1 MKQFLYAFL
10 VTILLFASCKEKKQL
25 SKTEEDN
32 RSLVFS
38 PNNTGKKY
46 HLLSD
51 EEKIRYLTDLV
62 SKNYKNNAELDEWVL
77 GKLVK
82 EPEIFENTPTKT
94 LYDLILNL
102 NNNSVYKSSN
112 YLSKYIFEKK
122 QLEKFKPL
130 QAIAIKSLLDDLQ
143 PKSYKDSIKYY
154 LDFYEKAL
162 KFDNSPILYYDY
174 YSKLS
179 TYNELNGELFKAIL
193 NLDKA
198 LTYLGDEDNKNKS
211 VLYNNLSLLYK
222 NLNYYEKAE
231 YYIEKAISI
240 TNESEIQ
247 LNTLNSLASIKMR
260 LNKLEESEKVYHK
273 IIEKSKNDNN
283 QRTLAQV
290 YTNLGN
296 VSRRK
301 KEFEKALDYYHK
313 SDSICD
319 SLGVEIGK
327 YINQINRSEVYLDM
341 GQYKEAEK
349 TILVAKNKSEDFD
362 IPSINVE
369 LYKLLS
375 EILAKNN
382 QTALS
387 DRYFRMY
394 TELKEK
400 LSGDQTKSSINE
412 WELAKERGNNL
423 ALKSEMK
430 LKMERQKTQFYFIGL
445 VLITLVM
452 LVMGVYMIRKKRG

>member
-1 MKQFLYAFL
+1 
-10 VTILLFASCKEKKQL
+10 
-25 SKTEEDN
+25 
-32 RSLVFS
+32 
-38 PNNTGKKY
+38 
-46 HLLSD
+46 
-51 EEKIRYLTDLV
+51 
-62 SKNYKNNAELDEWVL
+62 
-77 GKLVK
+77 
-82 EPEIFENTPTKT
+82 
-94 LYDLILNL
+94 
-102 NNNSVYKSSN
+102 
-112 YLSKYIFEKK
+112 
-122 QLEKFKPL
+122 
-130 QAIAIKSLLDDLQ
+130 
-143 PKSYKDSIKYY
+143 
-154 LDFYEKAL
+154 
-162 KFDNSPILYYDY
+162 
-174 YSKLS
+174 LS
-179 TYNELNGELFKAIL
+179 TYNELNGEIFKAIL

-260 LNKLEESEKVYHK
+260 LNKLEESEKVYRK

-283 QRTLAQV
+283 QRTPAQV

-412 WELAKERGNNL
+412 LELAKERENNL
-423 ALKSEMK
+423 PLKSEMK